1 MTQIILD
8 AATRSKLH
16 NLREAADLCD
26 ESGKVLARLIPV
38 LDPSEWEPVGPEL
51 SQEEIERRLQEPD
64 YSTAE
69 VLAYLEKL

>member
-8 AATRSKLH
+8 AVTRGKFE
-16 NLREAADLCD
+16 NLLGPAEVRD
-26 ESGKVLARLIPV
+26 ESGKVMGQFFPAV
-38 LDPSEWEPVGPEL
+38 DPSEWEPVGPEL
-51 SQEEIERRLQEPD
+51 TDEEIERRLQEPD